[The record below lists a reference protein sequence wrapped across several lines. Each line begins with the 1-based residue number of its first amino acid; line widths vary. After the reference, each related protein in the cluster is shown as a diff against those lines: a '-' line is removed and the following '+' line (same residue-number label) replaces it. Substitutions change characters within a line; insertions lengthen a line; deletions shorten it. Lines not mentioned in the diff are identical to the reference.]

1 MGRRT
6 RECYLCNCKYE
17 YCPTC
22 SQDRMKPA
30 FMAEFHSENC
40 KNIFQICTDFNLG
53 LQSKSEAKAALEQ
66 CDLSNKSNF
75 KSFVQTDIENIFK
88 EEPKFKKGKKF
99 EMPIIEEAAPEIFQE
114 PAYEVVT
121 QENK

>member
-30 FMAEFHSENC
+30 YMAEFHSENC

-53 LQSKSEAKAALEQ
+53 TMVKSDAKAALEQ

-75 KSFVQTDIENIFK
+75 KSFVQNDIENIFK
-88 EEPKFKKGKKF
+88 EELKLKKGKKADMLTA
-99 EMPIIEEAAPEIFQE
+99 EDMVPEITQE
-114 PAYEVVT
+114 TVREVVN
-121 QENK
+121 QENE